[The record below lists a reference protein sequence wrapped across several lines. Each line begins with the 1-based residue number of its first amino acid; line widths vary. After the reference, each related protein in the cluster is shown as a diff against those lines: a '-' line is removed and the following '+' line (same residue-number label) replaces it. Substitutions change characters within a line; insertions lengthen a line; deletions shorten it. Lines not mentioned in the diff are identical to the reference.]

1 MYRPPGF
8 NSNVIAENENDR
20 REVKRLLGPY
30 EGTGQGPNY
39 LPPAPSFPGFLPGG
53 KLPLLGPKGFNRSPP
68 SPSQSTISNRSPVQL
83 SPLSSTNSGPSAFS
97 IGSNNSANSLQ
108 SGTPAVQP
116 LYPQTAP
123 IQPSNKNRDNLLKL
137 LTASQ
142 GVQRGATDT
151 YKKLEQIGQTE
162 GVNAPSWRWKFQS
175 SDVTRSK
182 MEGAIDG
189 KINKLINEVY
199 GPGVN
204 LGRNVTRRK
213 QARKLENPNWA
224 NLYPVDGNDYED
236 KLNKWSPV
244 VSTSSEKPGERATG
258 IGRMFGGS
266 RKQRSKKSRRR
277 VRKAVSQQTR
287 RSK

>member
-1 MYRPPGF
+1 MLGWNPVYG
-8 NSNVIAENENDR
+8 ENREERENANAM
-20 REVKRLLGPY
+20 LGPY
-30 EGTGQGPNY
+30 AGTGEGPNY
-39 LPPAPSFPGFLPGG
+39 LPPAPPTRFIPPPFPGITKGG
-53 KLPLLGPKGFNRSPP
+53 QFSLISPSGFVPPPVSP
-68 SPSQSTISNRSPVQL
+68 SPSTISNGSPRQL
-83 SPLSSTNSGPSAFS
+83 SPLDSRNSGDSAFS
-97 IGSNNSANSLQ
+97 IGPPQ
-108 SGTPAVQP
+108 QP
-116 LYPQTAP
+116 LYPQTTP

-151 YKKLEQIGQTE
+151 YKKLEEIGQTE

-244 VSTSSEKPGERATG
+244 VSTSSEKTGERATG

-266 RKQRSKKSRRR
+266 RKQRNKKSRRR